1 MNENVTDK
9 KKSPR
14 LKTVLFLVFAWILI
28 FALLGGMT
36 WFTNKWI
43 VPLTPYHYERRGL
56 EIWSSRDFFAH
67 EVYAEDEEEE
77 TFLSSY
83 PTADADYYHDYYRAR
98 FCAYDRT
105 RDLAWLTYED
115 PDVYAAAKQ
124 SRLNYIAGK
133 AASESKTPTETEAFG
148 FSFCSFDDIMKVTK
162 GRGKNKY
169 INYEAFGYNDEAMTL
184 VFLQFDA
191 SGSRE
196 KKYMKLANT
205 DYEAFLSHYY
215 GKWFD
220 WENGAGIHLPE

>member
-43 VPLTPYHYERRGL
+43 VRLTPYHYERRGL
-56 EIWSSRDFFAH
+56 ENWSSRDFFAH

-83 PTADADYYHDYYRAR
+83 PTADADYYHDYYERA
-98 FCAYDRT
+98 FQINDLT
-105 RDLAWLTYED
+105 RDLAFLTYDD

-124 SRLNYIAGK
+124 SRLNYIARK

-148 FSFCSFDDIMKVTK
+148 FSFCSFDDVMKVTK
-162 GRGKNKY
+162 GRGKNKH
-169 INYEAFGYNDEAMTL
+169 IDYEALGYNDETLTL
-184 VFLQFDA
+184 VFLRFDA

-196 KKYMKLANT
+196 KRYMKLANT
-205 DYEAFLSHYY
+205 DYEAFLTHYY
-215 GKWFD
+215 NEWFD
-220 WENGAGIHLPE
+220 WEAGVGIHLPE

>member
-43 VPLTPYHYERRGL
+43 VRLTPYHYERRGL
-56 EIWSSRDFFAH
+56 ENWSSRDFFAH

-83 PTADADYYHDYYRAR
+83 PTADADYYHDYYERA
-98 FCAYDRT
+98 FQINDLT
-105 RDLAWLTYED
+105 RDLAFLTYDD

-124 SRLNYIAGK
+124 SRLDYIARK

-148 FSFCSFDDIMKVTK
+148 FSFCSFDDVMKVTK
-162 GRGKNKY
+162 GRGKNKH
-169 INYEAFGYNDEAMTL
+169 IDYEALGYNDETLTL
-184 VFLQFDA
+184 VFLRFDA

-196 KKYMKLANT
+196 KRYMKLANT
-205 DYEAFLSHYY
+205 DYEAFLTHYY
-215 GKWFD
+215 NEWFD
-220 WENGAGIHLPE
+220 WEAGVGIHLPE